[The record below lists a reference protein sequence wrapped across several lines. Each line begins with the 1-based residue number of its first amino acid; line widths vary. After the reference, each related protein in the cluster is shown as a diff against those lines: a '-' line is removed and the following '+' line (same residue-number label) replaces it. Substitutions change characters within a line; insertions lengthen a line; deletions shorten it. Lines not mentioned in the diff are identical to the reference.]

1 MKRKT
6 TEKVLA
12 IAFVAVMA
20 TVVFA
25 VGSVTAQ
32 VRSFQISSK
41 LFQQLFDFL
50 FPLSLHPQI

>member
-1 MKRKT
+1 MKRET

-20 TVVFA
+20 TGVFA

-32 VRSFQISSK
+32 VRSFQNHQNYSNNC
-41 LFQQLFDFL
+41 
-50 FPLSLHPQI
+50 

>member
-41 LFQQLFDFL
+41 HCLLKYNL
-50 FPLSLHPQI
+50 NLSSNNPHRT

>member
-1 MKRKT
+1 MEKMERKT

-32 VRSFQISSK
+32 VEQPDLIITE
-41 LFQQLFDFL
+41 L
-50 FPLSLHPQI
+50 I